1 MSAKGL
7 EPLTNGLKG
16 HCSTIELRAH
26 EESNFI
32 TPPFLTSTR
41 ISFEIRGSGFRLL
54 AGDGTGSGRCRL
66 AFGGRAGWAFG
77 WQIGILRTEQKRK
90 IIQGFQIVLAF
101 AAHVADPGR
110 EIRDRYH
117 PAAQKGEIGHRC
129 LVHLADTAVTA
140 GDHAER
146 IVKMPQLFIALSIDK
161 NYYNRILLVIIR
173 TVIMESK

>member
-26 EESNFI
+26 EECNSI
-32 TPPFLTSTR
+32 TPLFLTSTR
-41 ISFEIRGSGFRLL
+41 ISFEIRGSGFWLF
-54 AGDGTGSGRCRL
+54 AGNGTGSGRCRF
-66 AFGGRAGWAFG
+66 AFGGCAGGAFG
-77 WQIGILRTEQKRK
+77 WQTGILGAKQKRE
-90 IIQGFQIVLAF
+90 IIQGIQIVFAF

-110 EIRDRYH
+110 KIRNGYH

-129 LVHLADTAVTA
+129 LMHLADAAVTA

-146 IVKMPQLFIALSIDK
+146 IVNMPQLFTAFSIDEK
-161 NYYNRILLVIIR
+161 LL
-173 TVIMESK
+173 